1 MSRISKMLK
10 TIIEKDRASI
20 RAIARAIGV
29 DHASLSRSLK
39 DDGNPESRT
48 IEKILDYFGYD
59 LKFKKRR
66 EVKPKPK
73 PSRSKGKGGRWNGDF
88 R

>member
-10 TIIEKDRASI
+10 AIIEKDRAFI

>member
-1 MSRISKMLK
+1 MSRISVMLK
-10 TIIEKDRASI
+10 KLIDKETLSI
-20 RAIARAIGV
+20 RGIAKAIGI

-48 IEKILDYFGYD
+48 IERILDYLGYD
-59 LKFKKRR
+59 LKFTRR
-66 EVKPKPK
+66 KEVKPGK
-73 PSRSKGKGGRWNGDF
+73 SKQSKTR

>member
-10 TIIEKDRASI
+10 AIIEKDRASI

>member
-10 TIIEKDRASI
+10 AIIEKDRASI

-66 EVKPKPK
+66 EVKAKPK